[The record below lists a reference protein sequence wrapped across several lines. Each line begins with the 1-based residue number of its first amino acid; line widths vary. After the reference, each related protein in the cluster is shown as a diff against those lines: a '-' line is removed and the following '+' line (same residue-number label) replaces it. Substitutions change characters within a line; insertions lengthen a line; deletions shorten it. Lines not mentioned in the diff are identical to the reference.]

1 MLMRIVVDIWGGH
14 LSQDFLAR
22 YVRDEEIAKTELMRG
37 RLVNLRQD
45 DDPNYHDKP
54 EEKTRPQ

>member
-22 YVRDEEIAKTELMRG
+22 YVRDEEAAFEIAKTELMRG

-45 DDPNYHDKP
+45 DDP
-54 EEKTRPQ
+54 